1 MTECTP
7 ESSCCYSVCV
17 LCAPYHVHVV
27 EVLEQRLRDR
37 AAEPEQPLSQRRG
50 GGRQP
55 LTPGLRFIGTAHA
68 QRGRAALCS
77 ALASCTAVGS
87 VLVRSLKETMLEDD
101 CIQYFNNKLTVAIYF
116 FVLEKPEYFK
126 ST

>member
-7 ESSCCYSVCV
+7 ESSRCYSVCV

-37 AAEPEQPLSQRRG
+37 APEPEQPLSQRRG

-55 LTPGLRFIGTAHA
+55 LTSGLRFLGTAHA
-68 QRGRAALCS
+68 QRGRAAALGS
-77 ALASCTAVGS
+77 ALASWTAGGDG
-87 VLVRSLKETMLEDD
+87 LVRSLKETMLKDGYS
-101 CIQYFNNKLTVAIYF
+101 IFQ
-116 FVLEKPEYFK
+116 
-126 ST
+126 